1 MGVGA
6 TIATRVREQRLAK
19 GWSLEQLAEA
29 AGLSRDAVVR
39 IERGDRNPR
48 LGTTEAL
55 ASALE
60 VPLVELIAPPA
71 ADLGRDEDRLH
82 VIRAHLRTVGPELAD
97 RVVRAVVAFCGGSRT
112 PSEPARRT
120 RRRPTK

>member
-6 TIATRVREQRLAK
+6 TIAVRVRAQRLAK
-19 GWSLEQLAEA
+19 GWSLEKLAEA

-55 ASALE
+55 AAALE
-60 VPLVELIAPPA
+60 VPLVELIAPSEEP
-71 ADLGRDEDRLH
+71 GGEDARIL
-82 VIRAHLRTVGPELAD
+82 VIRAHLRTLAPELAD
-97 RVVRAVVAFCGGSRT
+97 RVVRAVVAFCGGAPDNSRRR
-112 PSEPARRT
+112 RRT
-120 RRRPTK
+120 RRAT